1 MTGETTLTIVGNLTA
16 DPELRYTQT
25 GLAVVNFTIASTP
38 RVFDRA
44 ANEMKDGELLFLR
57 ASAWR
62 EHAEHIASSLK
73 KGNRVI
79 AVGRLKQRRYQTDN
93 GENRTAT
100 ELEVDDIGPAL
111 RFATAEV
118 TRATSGGSSA
128 ARPQQAEEW
137 AASGPAGDTWSPD
150 YSDETPF

>member
-38 RVFDRA
+38 KSFDRA
-44 ANEMKDGELLFLR
+44 SGEWKDGEPLFLR

-62 EHAEHIASSLK
+62 EHAEHIAQSLK

-79 AVGRLKQRRYQTDN
+79 ATGRLRMRRYQTAE
-93 GENRTAT
+93 GENRTST

-118 TRATSGGSSA
+118 TRAASGGSSA
-128 ARPQQAEEW
+128 RPQQVEEW
-137 AASGPAGDTWSPD
+137 AASGPEGDTWSAPT
-150 YSDETPF
+150 YDETPF

>member
-38 RVFDRA
+38 RTFDRA
-44 ANEMKDGELLFLR
+44 ANEMKDGEPLFLR

-62 EHAEHIASSLK
+62 EHAEHIAQSLK

-79 AVGRLKQRRYQTDN
+79 ATGRLRMRRYQTDN
-93 GENRTAT
+93 GENRTST

-111 RFATAEV
+111 RFATAAV
-118 TRATSGGSSA
+118 TRAASGGSS

-137 AASGPAGDTWSPD
+137 AASGPEGDEWKPD
-150 YSDETPF
+150 YSSEVPF